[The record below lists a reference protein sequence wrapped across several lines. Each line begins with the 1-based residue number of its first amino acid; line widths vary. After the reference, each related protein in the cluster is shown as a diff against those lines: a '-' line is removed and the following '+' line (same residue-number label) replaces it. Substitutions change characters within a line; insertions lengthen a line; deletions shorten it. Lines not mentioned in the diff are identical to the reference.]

1 MQSKFLPLLSL
12 RRLIIL
18 VPIMMSGGISE
29 AIANPIRSVSST
41 IPLTETILN
50 SASVSNPYILGAG
63 DQLEV
68 TVLGY
73 LEFTGTKVILTDGTI
88 ALPAVGNV
96 QAAGLSPSVLSQE
109 LTKKLR
115 PFLKNP
121 VVTIGVLNKRPLLI
135 NVSGEVSR
143 PGPIQLQNFNPAP
156 SSPGNP
162 QPEIPTLS
170 SALTIS
176 GGLTKNADLRKIELR
191 RTTPTGETISTSLN
205 LWEAL
210 VSGNLSSNVLLQD
223 GDSIFVP
230 KLAAD
235 DVLDRRLIARS
246 TLSPKTVKVRVVG
259 EVKKPGEVEV
269 SPNSSISS
277 AVAIAGGPTDKAT
290 LNRVMFIRLGENG
303 KVENQSI
310 DISNLT
316 DTYQIQDGDV
326 VIVPKSNSS
335 TIFDITTQLANPLGL
350 ILNLI
355 RR

>member
-1 MQSKFLPLLSL
+1 MYSMQLRFLLGL

-18 VPIMMSGGISE
+18 VPIMMGGYISD
-29 AIANPIRSVSST
+29 AIANPTKSVLST
-41 IPLTETILN
+41 IPLTGKIST
-50 SASVSNPYILGAG
+50 SAFTSNPYILGAG
-63 DQLEV
+63 DQLEI

-73 LEFTGTKVILTDGTI
+73 LEFTGTKIILTDGTI
-88 ALPAVGNV
+88 ALPAIGNV
-96 QAAGLSPSVLSQE
+96 QAAGLSPSVLSQD

-156 SSPGNP
+156 SSSGSL
-162 QPEIPTLS
+162 QPEIPTLT
-170 SALTIS
+170 SALLSS

-191 RTTPTGETISTSLN
+191 RTLPTGEKLAISLN

-210 VSGNLSSNVLLQD
+210 VSGNLSANVLLQD

-230 KLAAD
+230 KLTAND
-235 DVLDRRLIARS
+235 TLDRRLIARS
-246 TLSPKTVKVRVVG
+246 TLAPKTVKVRVVG

-277 AVAIAGGPTDKAT
+277 AVAIAGGPTDKAN
-290 LNRVMFIRLGENG
+290 LNGVIFIRLGEDG

-310 DISNLT
+310 DLSNLT

-335 TIFDITTQLANPLGL
+335 TIFDIATQLANPLSV
-350 ILNLI
+350 ILNLF
-355 RR
+355 R

>member
-1 MQSKFLPLLSL
+1 MQLRFLSGL

-18 VPIMMSGGISE
+18 VPIVVGSYTSE
-29 AIANPIRSVSST
+29 AIADPTKSVSST
-41 IPLTETILN
+41 ISLTEKTST
-50 SASVSNPYILGAG
+50 SAPASNFYILGAG
-63 DQLEV
+63 DQLEI

-88 ALPAVGNV
+88 ALPAIGNV

-115 PFLKNP
+115 LFLKNP
-121 VVTIGVLNKRPLLI
+121 VVTVGVLNKRPLLI
-135 NVSGEVSR
+135 NVSGEVNR

-156 SSPGNP
+156 SSSGSI

-191 RTTPTGETISTSLN
+191 RTMSTGETIATSLN

-230 KLAAD
+230 KLTANDA
-235 DVLDRRLIARS
+235 LDRRLISRS

-259 EVKKPGEVEV
+259 EFKKPGEVEV
-269 SPNSSISS
+269 
-277 AVAIAGGPTDKAT
+277 
-290 LNRVMFIRLGENG
+290 
-303 KVENQSI
+303 
-310 DISNLT
+310 
-316 DTYQIQDGDV
+316 
-326 VIVPKSNSS
+326 
-335 TIFDITTQLANPLGL
+335 
-350 ILNLI
+350 
-355 RR
+355 

>member
-1 MQSKFLPLLSL
+1 MQLRSILGL
-12 RRLIIL
+12 RRLII
-18 VPIMMSGGISE
+18 VAPIMMGSYMSE
-29 AIANPIRSVSST
+29 AIANPTKSVSPT
-41 IPLTETILN
+41 IPLAEKISD
-50 SASVSNPYILGAG
+50 SASASNPYILGAG

-88 ALPAVGNV
+88 ALPAIGNV

-121 VVTIGVLNKRPLLI
+121 VVTIGVVNKRPLLI

-156 SSPGNP
+156 SSSASL
-162 QPEIPTLS
+162 QTEIPTLS
-170 SALTIS
+170 SALTLA

-210 VSGNLSSNVLLQD
+210 VSGNISSNVLLQD

-230 KLAAD
+230 KLTAEDA
-235 DVLDRRLIARS
+235 LDRRLIARS

-290 LNRVMFIRLGENG
+290 LNKVIFIRLGENG

-326 VIVPKSNSS
+326 VIVTKSNSS
-335 TIFDITTQLANPLGL
+335 TIFDIATQLANPLGVL
-350 ILNLI
+350 LNLI